1 MPRISRETGH
11 HTPHAQ
17 DRAAWAWV
25 LLFYL
30 TCFALRWLEYLW
42 LRTDQ
47 GPLGEAV
54 WHKLAGIALL
64 ALTLGKWG
72 PRLGLNGGW
81 RGIGLPATG
90 AAKDIGI
97 GMLLGSTAFALAY
110 AAEMTVLH
118 WQGQTPR
125 LAFYASSYTLQGNR
139 AMHAGALFVLI
150 CLLGNLI
157 NVVMEEGVFR
167 GLFMRWLLP
176 VHGFWRA
183 GLWSSLLFGLWHIAQ
198 PVRNVLDGTQSP
210 ASALLAAMLLVISS
224 ALLGMQYVMLLHITG
239 TLWAGMAAHFLNN
252 TTVNLLHVH
261 AATGTDSLFMLRIV
275 MAQTL
280 SFMAVW
286 SILRRQQ
293 RFSLQTDHETDRHTG

>member
-1 MPRISRETGH
+1 MDMG
-11 HTPHAQ
+11 
-17 DRAAWAWV
+17 

-30 TCFALRWLEYLW
+30 TRFALRWLEYLW

-54 WHKLAGIALL
+54 WHKMAGIALL
-64 ALTLGKWG
+64 ALALGQWG
-72 PRLGLNGGW
+72 PRLGLNGSW
-81 RGIGLPATG
+81 RGIGLPATST
-90 AAKDIGI
+90 AKDIGI

-110 AAEMTVLH
+110 AAEITVLH

-210 ASALLAAMLLVISS
+210 AGALLAAMLLVISS
-224 ALLGMQYVMLLHITG
+224 ALLGHAVRD
-239 TLWAGMAAHFLNN
+239 AAAHYRHIVGRHGSPLPRQHHRQPAACACHNGHR
-252 TTVNLLHVH
+252 LPLH
-261 AATGTDSLFMLRIV
+261 AAHRHGANTIV
-275 MAQTL
+275 HGCMEHIAPPA
-280 SFMAVW
+280 AVQPPNR
-286 SILRRQQ
+286 S
-293 RFSLQTDHETDRHTG
+293 